1 MFLATIFALL
11 SLLTFVLTVIGFIK
25 PSIVLK
31 NKEMKWKRLKI
42 GASGMLSCFVL
53 LILSAIFAP
62 EQDIHPEEEN
72 QNQQQASTQTASQE
86 QAPKASSDNKAESAK
101 PVVTI
106 YDSAAKCLEKTNNYS
121 IEDGTLK
128 VISPKEFVL
137 TRKVLPMID
146 PDKAIPIF
154 DPDIEKLT
162 FRIEIVFILLNTFAH
177 TNLDELTLHIKS
189 EFINSPHM
197 EPQNNLPDLNL
208 YQITLHAKRKDVLA
222 YLQKH
227 YQINSF
233 DELTDQSDSIDD
245 LPVGELKGTLPSY
258 KFKTIYFGTEKDGE
272 QKAWDLINTF
282 KVN

>member
-1 MFLATIFALL
+1 MFLATIFMLL

-42 GASGMLSCFVL
+42 GVSGTVL
-53 LILSAIFAP
+53 CLISLILCGIFA
-62 EQDIHPEEEN
+62 PEEEN
-72 QNQQQASTQTASQE
+72 QNQQPASTQTTSQE
-86 QAPKASSDNKAESAK
+86 QAPKASSDNKAENAK

-106 YDSAAKCLEKTNNYS
+106 YDSAAKCIEETYNYS

-137 TRKVLPMID
+137 TSKRLPIND
-146 PDKAIPIF
+146 PDM
-154 DPDIEKLT
+154 EKTL
-162 FRIEIVFILLNTFAH
+162 FRTGIVFILLDTFAH
-177 TNLDELTLHIKS
+177 TKLDELTLHFKTEYIKL
-189 EFINSPHM
+189 PDM
-197 EPQNNLPDLNL
+197 KPQNNLPDSNL
-208 YQITLHAKRKDVLA
+208 YKMTLHAKRKDVLA
-222 YLQKH
+222 FLQKH

>member
-1 MFLATIFALL
+1 MFLTTVFALL
-11 SLLTFVLTVIGFIK
+11 SLLASTLTVMGIIK
-25 PSIVLK
+25 PSIFIK
-31 NKEMKWKRLKI
+31 NKEMKGKRLKI
-42 GASGMLSCFVL
+42 GVSGTVL
-53 LILSAIFAP
+53 CLISLILCGIFA
-62 EQDIHPEEEN
+62 QEEEN

-154 DPDIEKLT
+154 DHDLEKLT

-189 EFINSPHM
+189 EFINSPRM

-282 KVN
+282 KVK

>member
-1 MFLATIFALL
+1 MFLESIFLLLFLL
-11 SLLTFVLTVIGFIK
+11 SSTLTVIGIIK
-25 PSIVLK
+25 PSIFIK
-31 NKEMKWKRLKI
+31 NKEMKGKRLKI
-42 GASGMLSCFVL
+42 GVSGTVL
-53 LILSAIFAP
+53 CLISLILCGIFA
-62 EQDIHPEEEN
+62 PEEEN

-154 DPDIEKLT
+154 DPDLEKLT

-189 EFINSPHM
+189 EYMKSPRM
-197 EPQNNLPDLNL
+197 EPQNNLPDLNP

-282 KVN
+282 KVK

>member
-1 MFLATIFALL
+1 MFLKMYLIISLVFLFL
-11 SLLTFVLTVIGFIK
+11 SAITLTFIGIIK
-25 PSIVLK
+25 PSIFIK

-42 GASGMLSCFVL
+42 GVSGMVPCLVS
-53 LILSAIFAP
+53 LILCGIFA
-62 EQDIHPEEEN
+62 PEEEN

-137 TRKVLPMID
+137 TRKVLPIID

-154 DPDIEKLT
+154 DHDIEKLT
-162 FRIEIVFILLNTFAH
+162 FRIETVYILLHTFAH

-189 EFINSPHM
+189 EFINSPRM

-282 KVN
+282 KVK

>member
-1 MFLATIFALL
+1 MFLATIFMLL

-31 NKEMKWKRLKI
+31 NKEMKGKRLKI
-42 GASGMLSCFVL
+42 GASGMLSCFIL

-72 QNQQQASTQTASQE
+72 KNQQQASTQTASQE
-86 QAPKASSDNKAESAK
+86 QAPKASSDNKAENAK

-106 YDSAAKCLEKTNNYS
+106 YDSAAKCIEETNNYS

-137 TRKVLPMID
+137 TRKVLPIND
-146 PDKAIPIF
+146 PDM
-154 DPDIEKLT
+154 EKTL
-162 FRIEIVFILLNTFAH
+162 FRTGIVFILLHTFAH
-177 TNLDELTLHIKS
+177 TKLDELTLHTKTEYIK
-189 EFINSPHM
+189 
-197 EPQNNLPDLNL
+197 LPDMKPQKNL
-208 YQITLHAKRKDVLA
+208 TDLSLYKMTLHAKRKDVLA

-233 DELTDQSDSIDD
+233 DELTDQSDFMNG
-245 LPVGELKGTLPSY
+245 LPVGELKGTLPSD
-258 KFKTIYFGTEKDGE
+258 KFEKIYYGSGKDGE
-272 QKAWDLINTF
+272 QKSWDLINTF
-282 KVN
+282 RVQ